1 MGTAEEFVNDFCRTI
16 AEIIIIEEE
25 KKKEGEKNDT

>member
-16 AEIIIIEEE
+16 AEIIIIEE

>member
-16 AEIIIIEEE
+16 AEIIYIEEN
-25 KKKEGEKNDT
+25 KKGDDKNDT